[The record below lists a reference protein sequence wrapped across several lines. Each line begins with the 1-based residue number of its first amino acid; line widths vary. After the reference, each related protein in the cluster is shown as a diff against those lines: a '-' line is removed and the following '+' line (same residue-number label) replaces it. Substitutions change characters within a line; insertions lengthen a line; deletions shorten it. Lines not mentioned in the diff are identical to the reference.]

1 MNQVELSRVESILN
15 QVELSRIK
23 FSRVKSNLNLSQVEL
38 NQESNLNQV
47 ELNLS
52 QIELSL
58 ES

>member
-38 NQESNLNQV
+38 NQESN
-47 ELNLS
+47 
-52 QIELSL
+52 
-58 ES
+58 